1 MIIEIVKGDGNF
13 TEQDVFNL
21 FKNGMYMA
29 TKIDKESLKKYLSK
43 MVDEL

>member
-1 MIIEIVKGDGNF
+1 MIIEIEKGTGF
-13 TEQDVFNL
+13 TDQEVFNVS
-21 FKNGMYMA
+21 KNGVYMA